1 MNREDFYLEIGGID
15 DDLILAASEARGC
28 SRRTVLLRVAG
39 IAACF
44 LLLFSGV
51 LYGLRR
57 DALYFN
63 ELPVPAAPK
72 VTVPDDA
79 GIVTV
84 FVTYPELLAY
94 YGLDRLPDAIGDL
107 TRMDQTHFV
116 LYQDQTGVIVYDTNT
131 LRYVSPD
138 SSMTLTVTL
147 EKTWEPSDSG
157 LRMSKISGVP
167 VLLAVSAMDTDHTAY
182 WAEFCW
188 EHVTMQMTARG
199 MNEETFLAAVRVLI
213 GNR

>member
-15 DDLILAASEARGC
+15 DDLILMASEVRGR
-28 SRRTVLLRVAG
+28 SRRPMLFRIAG

-57 DALYFN
+57 DAVYFN

-72 VTVPDDA
+72 VIVPDDA

-84 FVTYPELLAY
+84 SVTYPELLAY

-116 LYQDQTGVIVYDTNT
+116 LYQDQTGGIVYDTNT
-131 LRYVSPD
+131 LRYASPD
-138 SSMTLTVTL
+138 SSTTLTVTL
-147 EKTWEPSDSG
+147 AKTEEPSNSG

-182 WAEFCW
+182 WVEFRW
-188 EHVTMQMTARG
+188 EDVTVQMTASG
-199 MNEETFLAAVRVLI
+199 MSEEAFLAAVRVWI
-213 GNR
+213 ANS